1 MASDDM
7 LFLLKIEH
15 DKLLVDQATAIE
27 VMKLLAG
34 AQALTMSWELR
45 EKGVFPYKLVR
56 ESRDPHAQCSYV
68 SPSEY
73 AQIELNS
80 DYKKPDTEF

>member
-27 VMKLLAG
+27 VMKLLSG
-34 AQALTMSWELR
+34 AQPLTMSWDLR

-56 ESRDPHAQCSYV
+56 ESRDSNAQCSYV

-73 AQIELNS
+73 AQLELNS
-80 DYKKPDTEF
+80 EPQATNTEF